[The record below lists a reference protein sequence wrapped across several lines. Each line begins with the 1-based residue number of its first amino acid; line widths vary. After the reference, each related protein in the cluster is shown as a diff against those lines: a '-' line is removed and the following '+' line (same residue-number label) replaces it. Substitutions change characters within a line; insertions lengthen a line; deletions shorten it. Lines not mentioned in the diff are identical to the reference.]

1 MDLDTQI
8 QTLINDAPQDG
19 ITPSIVAAIA
29 PGLKLLAHKLRH
41 LQYFILQSLEHDWV
55 VTTLSNRDDPEL
67 EKQVIYAFPTLQDVA
82 AGYGTQIDPQAIALS
97 IPVMHILFQLT
108 ALEGVD
114 SLVFFE
120 SPGDLSQGIEIR
132 REDIQHLI
140 QIQLQKSSP
149 DTSRFS
155 PPDIA

>member
-1 MDLDTQI
+1 MNLDTQI
-8 QTLINDAPQDG
+8 QTLIDDAPQDG
-19 ITPSIVAAIA
+19 ITPRIVAAIA
-29 PGLKLLAHKLRH
+29 PGLKLLAEKLH
-41 LQYFILQSLEHDWV
+41 HSEYFILQSLEQDWV
-55 VTTLSNRDDPEL
+55 VTTLTNRDDPDL

-82 AGYGTQIDPQAIALS
+82 VGYGTEIDPQAIALP
-97 IPVMHILFQLT
+97 IPVTHILFQLV

-140 QIQLQKSSP
+140 QVQLQQSP
-149 DTSRFS
+149 ANI